1 MERLDTKLHWQ
12 IFPYHLGR
20 GVALGGARQGFREEG
35 RKETGRVGGKRV
47 PGGGREEPLDR
58 QDQQWGPGDPVTG
71 PWWGR
76 WSCLS
81 DPTEVPD

>member
-47 PGGGREEPLDR
+47 PGWGGGCPSA
-58 QDQQWGPGDPVTG
+58 GV
-71 PWWGR
+71 
-76 WSCLS
+76 
-81 DPTEVPD
+81 

>member
-20 GVALGGARQGFREEG
+20 GAALGGARQGFREEG

-47 PGGGREEPLDR
+47 PGGGQGGAPGQARPAV
-58 QDQQWGPGDPVTG
+58 GPRRSSHWAMVGSLV
-71 PWWGR
+71 
-76 WSCLS
+76 LS
-81 DPTEVPD
+81 L